1 MLDRVR
7 TKGIRISGEKL
18 EKAKVIV
25 KCYIMRNMSLL
36 MRNTNCFGVKERKDR
51 NGLDCVNKEAQRAS
65 ILHFLLLN
73 KSAIRSTVTI
83 YLATTVIITAFIM
96 TMLLVFCAL
105 CVQPVTCELHHKH
118 YSNLR
123 AEPRLA

>member
-7 TKGIRISGEKL
+7 TKGIMISGEKL

-25 KCYIMRNMSLL
+25 KCYIKGLL

-51 NGLDCVNKEAQRAS
+51 NELDCVNKEAQRAS

-73 KSAIRSTVTI
+73 KSAIR
-83 YLATTVIITAFIM
+83 
-96 TMLLVFCAL
+96 
-105 CVQPVTCELHHKH
+105 
-118 YSNLR
+118 
-123 AEPRLA
+123 

>member
-36 MRNTNCFGVKERKDR
+36 MRIPIVLE
-51 NGLDCVNKEAQRAS
+51 
-65 ILHFLLLN
+65 
-73 KSAIRSTVTI
+73 
-83 YLATTVIITAFIM
+83 
-96 TMLLVFCAL
+96 
-105 CVQPVTCELHHKH
+105 
-118 YSNLR
+118 
-123 AEPRLA
+123 